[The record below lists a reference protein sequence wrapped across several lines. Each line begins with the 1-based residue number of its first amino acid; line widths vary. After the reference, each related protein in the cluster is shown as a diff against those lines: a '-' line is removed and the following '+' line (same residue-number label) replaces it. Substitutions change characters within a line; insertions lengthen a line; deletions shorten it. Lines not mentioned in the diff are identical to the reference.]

1 MTKKLNSVK
10 LASSAHPRDLKRLKR
25 LIPGLA
31 AAAKRVYS
39 NVREGAMTRTNVDS
53 PLALKA

>member
-10 LASSAHPRDLKRLKR
+10 LASSVHPRYLKKLKR

-31 AAAKRVYS
+31 AAARRVYS
-39 NVREGAMTRTNVDS
+39 NVREGAKAPTNVDS
-53 PLALKA
+53 PLALKV